1 MLSGHLRTFKD
12 IHVRT
17 LEDPWPESWGDGIL
31 GESLEQERRNCWTA
45 THTEQIQKHLHPPFL
60 IGQKN
65 LFLANQKWVRVRTR
79 KCRRFEVLFLG
90 HWGRPHE
97 SFKAIHNLGPAYL
110 SDLINIRRCSSY
122 NLLCNVGVFCTTL
135 LLSSNVLL
143 ETDHLLQLFQRFG
156 TSYQT
161 ILGNKVMK
169 TKRFQDRVKCTMAN
183 RGVWEE
189 ISINAPSFPV
199 VEGWW
204 WRRRSIRGAQVTT
217 LLGDEDVK
225 RSKTFD
231 LHCTKVEY

>member
-17 LEDPWPESWGDGIL
+17 LEDLWPESWGDGIL
-31 GESLEQERRNCWTA
+31 GESLQQERRNCWTA

-122 NLLCNVGVFCTTL
+122 NLLCNVGVFLHDPSAKFKRTL
-135 LLSSNVLL
+135 GDRSFTAAVPKIWNVLPNYIRK
-143 ETDHLLQLFQRFG
+143 Q
-156 TSYQT
+156 SYE
-161 ILGNKVMK
+161 NKK
-169 TKRFQDRVKCTMAN
+169 
-183 RGVWEE
+183 
-189 ISINAPSFPV
+189 IS
-199 VEGWW
+199 GW
-204 WRRRSIRGAQVTT
+204 G
-217 LLGDEDVK
+217 
-225 RSKTFD
+225 
-231 LHCTKVEY
+231 